1 MDNLSR
7 IKSGYKSRRSN
18 TKYRVS
24 RYSLSRYSNK
34 SRNSSKSINQSKRS
48 LISNY
53 KNNILNSFIMFGCW
67 NDVDCGSWSN
77 TNWDRNPIYR
87 DIVLSKIKKEKEKLI
102 IILGDNWYPQ
112 SYIHNKSKYKYYPFD
127 VLLDGYNKLFSKSK
141 LYDIILGNHD
151 EDNDDIINPVKKD
164 CMLKTQKYVVNKL
177 SNNLNILKLPSLEDL
192 QYTSTSDFYNNNI
205 DFITAINKPV
215 LKELNRGIYIIY
227 INTNLF
233 DDYTY
238 ILTKYPRSDDKHI
251 TYKKLLAYVSYILK
265 LLRYYNPKL
274 LFVAGHT
281 PLIASKNRKLHKL
294 DNIYTDPNSLYIM
307 KMLLDNLNRYK
318 TVYLC
323 ADVHNFNIALLNN
336 NIATVVSGTG
346 GAEPDY
352 ENVEGKVNYLI
363 PPNEELFN
371 VSNHYVYNSF
381 GYTKI
386 KYDKKFNV
394 YVSYKQ
400 IINANKDKKL
410 ENKVLYKSVKV
421 YNFLLKNN
429 ADGWEFIKKQDK
441 TSNIKIKLDIPKLVN
456 DKIKMCKKI
465 KSNNDKNI
473 TTLNNQIIKSSNK
486 ILKQKYL
493 ENDNN
498 TALLCYYKR
507 KKIKNK

>member
-177 SNNLNILKLPSLEDL
+177 SNNLNIL
-192 QYTSTSDFYNNNI
+192 NI
-205 DFITAINKPV
+205 
-215 LKELNRGIYIIY
+215 
-227 INTNLF
+227 
-233 DDYTY
+233 
-238 ILTKYPRSDDKHI
+238 
-251 TYKKLLAYVSYILK
+251 
-265 LLRYYNPKL
+265 
-274 LFVAGHT
+274 
-281 PLIASKNRKLHKL
+281 
-294 DNIYTDPNSLYIM
+294 
-307 KMLLDNLNRYK
+307 
-318 TVYLC
+318 
-323 ADVHNFNIALLNN
+323 
-336 NIATVVSGTG
+336 
-346 GAEPDY
+346 
-352 ENVEGKVNYLI
+352 
-363 PPNEELFN
+363 
-371 VSNHYVYNSF
+371 
-381 GYTKI
+381 
-386 KYDKKFNV
+386 
-394 YVSYKQ
+394 
-400 IINANKDKKL
+400 
-410 ENKVLYKSVKV
+410 
-421 YNFLLKNN
+421 
-429 ADGWEFIKKQDK
+429 
-441 TSNIKIKLDIPKLVN
+441 
-456 DKIKMCKKI
+456 
-465 KSNNDKNI
+465 
-473 TTLNNQIIKSSNK
+473 
-486 ILKQKYL
+486 
-493 ENDNN
+493 
-498 TALLCYYKR
+498 
-507 KKIKNK
+507 